1 MFDTALVCVEAKIE
15 REEEGR
21 IKVRESESN
30 AHTRTLTHTMGAST
44 HTNTHTYKEGV
55 SSKYKEIERE
65 CQRVHRSRRGKE
77 KRSREERHF
86 KSSQVGGN
94 MKMME
99 WGHAI

>member
-1 MFDTALVCVEAKIE
+1 M
-15 REEEGR
+15 
-21 IKVRESESN
+21 
-30 AHTRTLTHTMGAST
+30 HTRTYALTYTMGACT

-65 CQRVHRSRRGKE
+65 CQRVHRSRRKE